1 MQTLNQHGHFWAYCG
16 HCQRPIVI
24 CGNCGNNCC
33 NGGSGEYADGS
44 KCEICND
51 AYDFQD
57 LGQGDNPMIDL
68 IDRPEPTN
76 PNRFILADRALT
88 PEQREE
94 EQRLLQEL
102 WGSDPFWEPEIKSVA
117 DLDPKTRASIE
128 RGIEQAKAGEGRY
141 LGSFADE

>member
-1 MQTLNQHGHFWAYCG
+1 MNKHGHYWAYCN

-33 NGGSGEYADGS
+33 NATFGEYPNGS
-44 KCEICND
+44 ECQICDD
-51 AYDFQD
+51 AYDFQS
-57 LGQGDNPMIDL
+57 LGLGDNPVIDFANA
-68 IDRPEPTN
+68 PEPTN

-94 EQRLLQEL
+94 EQRLLREL
-102 WGSDPFWEPEIKSVA
+102 WESDPFWEPEIKSAA
-117 DLDPKTRASIE
+117 DLDPASRASIE
-128 RGIEQAKAGEGRY
+128 RGLEQAKAGDDVY